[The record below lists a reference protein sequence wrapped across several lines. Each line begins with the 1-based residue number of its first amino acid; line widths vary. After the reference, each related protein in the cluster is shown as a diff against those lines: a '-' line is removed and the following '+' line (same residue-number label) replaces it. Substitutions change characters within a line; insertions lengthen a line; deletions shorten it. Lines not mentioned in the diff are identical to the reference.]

1 MIKYRA
7 VVNGNITKENVV
19 KETKNFM
26 CLEAD
31 KEWFTVDMRK
41 ESKESDVHKY
51 FDSFEDAKEWV
62 IKKLD
67 GRMSC
72 YQEAINRDLAL
83 KEKAINRSES
93 DCLSYYGK

>member
-7 VVNGNITKENVV
+7 VVNGNITKENVA

-31 KEWFTVDMRK
+31 KKWFSVGTRK
-41 ESKESDVHKY
+41 ESKESDTHKY
-51 FDSFEDAKEWV
+51 FDSFEEAKEWA

-67 GRMSC
+67 IRISC

-83 KEKAINRSES
+83 REKAMNRSES
-93 DCLSYYGK
+93 DCRSYHGK